1 MATIDLNC
9 DMGESF
15 GAWSMGNDA
24 EIMDYVSSVNVACG
38 SHAGDPSTIRKTV
51 EMAKK
56 KGVAIGAHPGFP
68 DLQGFGRRKMSL
80 SPDEVYDLVL
90 FQVSALKGICEASGV
105 SLHHVKA
112 HGALYNQAARDAELA
127 GAIARAV
134 AAIDN
139 CLVFYGLSG
148 SALIEESE
156 KLGLRAA
163 SEAFADRTYRSDG
176 SLTPRTEPGALITD
190 PRISVAQV
198 VQMVRSQ
205 TVTATTGETI
215 PIRAETICIHGDA
228 KNALELAK
236 AIRRGLSENSIGIRP
251 I

>member
-1 MATIDLNC
+1 
-9 DMGESF
+9 
-15 GAWSMGNDA
+15 
-24 EIMDYVSSVNVACG
+24 
-38 SHAGDPSTIRKTV
+38 
-51 EMAKK
+51 
-56 KGVAIGAHPGFP
+56 
-68 DLQGFGRRKMSL
+68 MSL

-139 CLVFYGLSG
+139 GLVFYGLSG
-148 SALIEESE
+148 SALIEESQ
-156 KLGLRAA
+156 KLGLQAA

-198 VQMVRSQ
+198 VQMVTSQ
-205 TVTATTGETI
+205 TVIAATGETV
-215 PIRAETICIHGDA
+215 PIRADTICIHGDG

-236 AIRRGLSENSIGIRP
+236 AINRSLSENSIGIRP